1 VTTSSPRIRDAG
13 DSALLLELDAVIDAD
28 VNARAI
34 AIAAAVESAGIPGVR
49 AVVPT
54 YRSVAVFF
62 DPLATDVTLVTHA
75 LRTLQQGPLAARTG
89 RTVEVPVVYGGADGP
104 DLEDLAQRVGT
115 SVQDVV
121 ERHASVEYRVFML
134 GFLPGFAYMGTVDET
149 IAAPRRAT
157 PRVKVPAGSVG
168 IAGRQTGI
176 YPHESPGGWQLI
188 GRTPVEVFDPA
199 RTPPSI
205 FAPGDRVRFVPTKDR
220 RGHLTQLGARAVKGP
235 DPAIEGSRYVTVLK
249 PGLLTTIQ
257 DAGRWI
263 HQSIGVPVAGPMDAA
278 SHRLA
283 NMIVGN
289 VGNAAALEATMTG
302 PELRIEAETV
312 LAISGADLSA
322 TIHGGAIPLNT
333 AVRCAAGGVL
343 RFGDRRAG
351 ARAYIAFDGGVG
363 TEPVLGSRATHV
375 LSGLGGIG
383 GRALKAGD
391 QVPLQPP
398 IVAPTKKRGIGPV
411 ATGGARLRVLAGP
424 QDDFFTPAA
433 VETLQRTRFTI
444 TAQSDRMGYRLAGRQ
459 RIERVPEREMISDA
473 TFVGAIQVPPSG
485 DPILLMADRATAG
498 GYPQIATVIT
508 ADLPLAGQ
516 LAPGDWVEFQLC
528 TRAEAVAALVTQ
540 QARLFGA

>member
-1 VTTSSPRIRDAG
+1 MTVTPRIRDAG
-13 DSALLLELDAVIDAD
+13 DSALLLELDAVVDAE

-34 AIAAAVESAGIPGVR
+34 AIAEAVESAGIPGVR
-49 AVVPT
+49 AIVPT

-62 DPLATDVTLVTHA
+62 DPLATDVSLVTHA
-75 LRTLQQGPLAARTG
+75 LRARQQGPLATPIG
-89 RTVEVPVVYGGADGP
+89 RTIDVPVVYGGAEGP
-104 DLEDLAQRVGT
+104 DLEDLAERLGT

-121 ERHASVEYRVFML
+121 ERHAAVEYRVFML
-134 GFLPGFAYMGTVDET
+134 GFLPGFAYMGTVDEA
-149 IAAPRRAT
+149 IAPPRRAT
-157 PRVKVPAGSVG
+157 PRLKVPAGSVG
-168 IAGRQTGI
+168 LAGRQTGI
-176 YPHESPGGWQLI
+176 YPRESPGGWQLI
-188 GRTPVEVFDPA
+188 GRTALDVFDPS

-205 FAPGDRVRFVPTKDR
+205 FAPGDRVRFVPTRDR
-220 RGHLTQLGARAVKGP
+220 GSPAQAGARVARAP
-235 DPAIEGSRYVTVLK
+235 DPAIDGGRYVTIVK

-257 DAGRWI
+257 DAGRWG
-263 HQSIGVPVAGPMDAA
+263 HQSVGVPVAGPMDSF

-283 NMIVGN
+283 NLIVGN
-289 VGNAAALEATMTG
+289 VASAAALEATVTG
-302 PELRIEAETV
+302 PELRIEAETM

-322 TIHGGAIPLNT
+322 TLDGNALPHNT
-333 AVRCAAGGVL
+333 AVRCVAGGVL

-351 ARAYIAFDGGVG
+351 ARAYIAFDGGIG

-391 QVPLQPP
+391 QIPLQPP
-398 IVAPTKKRGIGPV
+398 IASPPTKRAIRAVG
-411 ATGGARLRVLAGP
+411 TGGARLRVLLGP

-433 VETLQRTRFTI
+433 VETLQKTRFTI
-444 TAQSDRMGYRLAGRQ
+444 TAQSDRMGYRLAGRE

-473 TFVGAIQVPPSG
+473 TFAGAIQVPPSG

-528 TRAEAVAALVTQ
+528 TRADAVAALISQ
-540 QARLFGA
+540 EARLFGA